1 LLNNPKFKLVAGNF
15 SWSIELLQII
25 EEQSK
30 TDGDLQEN
38 LKVADECG
46 GKGISIFFI
55 IIRLLLCFFSAKSDD
70 ECVKAAEIYQCGRE
84 KAPVVTSAIQSA
96 LTNNQNSV

>member
-1 LLNNPKFKLVAGNF
+1 MWLLNTPKFKLVAGNF

-30 TDGDLQEN
+30 TDVDLQEN

-46 GKGISIFFI
+46 GKGISMF
-55 IIRLLLCFFSAKSDD
+55 
-70 ECVKAAEIYQCGRE
+70 V
-84 KAPVVTSAIQSA
+84 
-96 LTNNQNSV
+96 